1 MFLFGVSYAVVSL
14 SCTIGLFISAVSN
27 AFTTDGFVQGV
38 GSFLAYSLGMGTII
52 LFLTVSLARA
62 KNNVATNMR
71 RLLPFMGTVSGSVLV
86 IAGIYLI
93 DYGVWEIR
101 IQDDLGA
108 PNLLVDQFET
118 FQAAVSNW
126 IVDATPER
134 IGVLT
139 VVLIAGLYL
148 LAWFEDNPGDRLRQ
162 GSLTVVWAAVVLFLE
177 AFNSFDFL
185 IARSDASWRTGR
197 SASATGSP
205 IRSAAA
211 SLSGVFVAMVALW
224 AYRKADNYR
233 RPCCG
238 HCWSVLRSLR
248 SASCG
253 LVWPHGVPRRKPRT
267 HHRHHRAE
275 VAERTGSSYYGVIQ
289 AAPFRQHIPS
299 TKFDPTESDAL
310 AAFVGHVDTVIAVHG
325 YGRDDHFW
333 DVLLGGRNREL
344 ATHLAGH
351 LRADLDE
358 RFGVLDVVDEIPGG
372 LRGQHARNPVNLPIN
387 AGVQMELPPTIRWN
401 KEAMNWSDHEGTPRA
416 PQVDALIETLV
427 VAVETWQD

>member
-1 MFLFGVSYAVVSL
+1 MSIEALAFPFSVGMLAAFNPCGFAMLPTYIGYFIGTGDTEQPTRVRAITRGLWVGSILTLGFVAVFGGLGILISLFLSQGTVVKYLGYVTIALGVALISMGIAMFTGRQVMVNIPKLNKGTTSRESSSMFLFGVSYAVVSL

-52 LFLTVSLARA
+52 LFLTVSLAQA

-71 RLLPFMGTVSGSVLV
+71 RLLPFMGTVSGIVLV

-185 IARSDASWRTGR
+185 IAPIGR
-197 SASATGSP
+197 FVANWPFRIGNWFTDPLRG
-205 IRSAAA
+205 
-211 SLSGVFVAMVALW
+211 GVPLEVFFVAMVALW

-233 RPCCG
+233 RSRAAVTAG
-238 HCWSVLRSLR
+238 
-248 SASCG
+248 AS
-253 LVWPHGVPRRKPRT
+253 
-267 HHRHHRAE
+267 
-275 VAERTGSSYYGVIQ
+275 
-289 AAPFRQHIPS
+289 
-299 TKFDPTESDAL
+299 
-310 AAFVGHVDTVIAVHG
+310 
-325 YGRDDHFW
+325 
-333 DVLLGGRNREL
+333 
-344 ATHLAGH
+344 
-351 LRADLDE
+351 
-358 RFGVLDVVDEIPGG
+358 
-372 LRGQHARNPVNLPIN
+372 
-387 AGVQMELPPTIRWN
+387 
-401 KEAMNWSDHEGTPRA
+401 
-416 PQVDALIETLV
+416 
-427 VAVETWQD
+427 